1 MSVEHCRE
9 KRIISYQVVRI
20 EQFNKGSLGKIGGE
34 TERTSK
40 HHRNEDI
47 DDERT
52 PLNLYFKR
60 SEGGLTA
67 QWEKTMQT
75 LNATFREKKKS
86 VAFEGMIITS
96 DTEFFE
102 RFGWKK
108 GEGTPYAI
116 MDNG

>member
-1 MSVEHCRE
+1 MSVEHYSLEER
-9 KRIISYQVVRI
+9 KISYQVVRI

-47 DDERT
+47 DSERA

-67 QWEKTMQT
+67 QWKKTMQE
-75 LNATFREKKKS
+75 LNAT
-86 VAFEGMIITS
+86 
-96 DTEFFE
+96 
-102 RFGWKK
+102 
-108 GEGTPYAI
+108 
-116 MDNG
+116 

>member
-1 MSVEHCRE
+1 MQGAIITGGN
-9 KRIISYQVVRI
+9 KIISYQVVRV
-20 EQFNKGSLGKIGGE
+20 EQFTKGSLGKIGGE

-47 DDERT
+47 DSERT

-67 QWEKTMQT
+67 QWKKTMKE

-96 DTEFFE
+96 DTELSSGSVG
-102 RFGWKK
+102 RKAKK
-108 GEGTPYAI
+108 RR
-116 MDNG
+116 MR

>member
-1 MSVEHCRE
+1 MQGAIITGGN
-9 KRIISYQVVRI
+9 KIISYQVVRVK
-20 EQFNKGSLGKIGGE
+20 QFTKGSLGKIGGE

-47 DDERT
+47 DSERT

-60 SEGGLTA
+60 AEGGLTA
-67 QWEKTMQT
+67 QWKKTMKE

-96 DTEFFE
+96 DTELSSGSVG
-102 RFGWKK
+102 RKAK
-108 GEGTPYAI
+108 
-116 MDNG
+116 